1 MGMNIKLDS
10 RRDNSFTYALENI
23 QALPLSLDQP
33 HYRQYPAMKLGRLEQ
48 IDFFSFQLCRL
59 AMDVLSNNKHIKN
72 NDWVLT
78 APAFYQLPAAA
89 NLLARKVHKL
99 LQQLRF
105 DIDLIE
111 PRLSQEQIEIR
122 NQDDLKNYYDYSK
135 NGLQQ
140 RIAER
145 QRVQQSKDTEAL
157 KSLFSDKSVIV
168 INDINVT
175 GTQQY
180 FMQQRFDELNVR
192 SCHWLYI
199 FTIENS
205 LAQRHPEIEHQINN
219 SQLQDLDSYAAL
231 LADSQTQHTA
241 RCIGRLFNESIENF
255 RYLISVLDREIQE
268 KIYQLARKEGRYNSE
283 LFAEKMHILADSK
296 INLMTSTY

>member
-1 MGMNIKLDS
+1 MNIKLDS
-10 RRDNSFTYALENI
+10 RRDNSFTYALEEI

-33 HYRQYPAMKLGRLEQ
+33 LYRQYPAMKLGRLEQ
-48 IDFFSFQLCRL
+48 IDFFSFQLCKL
-59 AMDVLSNNKHIKN
+59 AMDILSNNKHEKN
-72 NDWVLT
+72 NAWVLT
-78 APAFYQLPAAA
+78 APAYYQLPAAA

-135 NGLQQ
+135 NGLQE

-145 QRVQQSKDTEAL
+145 QRVQQNKDTDAL
-157 KSLFSDKSVIV
+157 KALFSDKSVIV

-180 FMQQRFDELNVR
+180 FMQQRFDELNVK

-219 SQLQDLDSYAAL
+219 SQLQDLDTYATL
-231 LADSQTQHTA
+231 LADSRTQHTA
-241 RCIGRLFNESIENF
+241 RCIGRLFNESIDNF
-255 RYLISVLDREIQE
+255 RYLISILDKKSKEN
-268 KIYQLARKEGRYNSE
+268 IYQLARKEGRYNSE
-283 LFAEKMHILADSK
+283 LFTEKMKLLTDSK